1 MVCRREGHAACRWC
15 FVDSTSSL
23 LLRVTTDRK
32 LAGEWE
38 LVLLAQGLSPA
49 LRPTPGGVEIYV
61 REAEASRARTAL
73 LTYDSEKAQRFVD
86 ANLPTASAA
95 PMAAGFAAAVIIII
109 MFWVTTVW
117 LPSIAW
123 FDRGAADSERILH
136 GELWR
141 TVTALT
147 LHADIVHA
155 ASNAAGAA
163 IFFGMVSSMTG
174 WGVGTALIILAGAS
188 GNLVNAFLH
197 GAPHAAVGAST
208 AIFGA
213 VGLLSGLTVAR
224 HRREPS
230 SGRRAWL
237 PVGAAFA
244 LLAML
249 GTAGVRVDIWAHLCG
264 LVIGCIL
271 GFAAGFVAQHPP
283 NLRTQRIFGAAAMGV
298 LIYSWMLAFC

>member
-1 MVCRREGHAACRWC
+1 M
-15 FVDSTSSL
+15 DPTSSL
-23 LLRVTTDRK
+23 LLRVTADRR

-38 LVLLAQGLSPA
+38 LVLLAQGLAPV
-49 LRPTPGGVEIYV
+49 LRPTSSGVELYV
-61 REAEASRARTAL
+61 GEAEASKARAAL
-73 LTYDSEKAQRFVD
+73 LAYDDEKARKFAE
-86 ANLPTASAA
+86 ANPPTASAA
-95 PMAAGFAAAVIIII
+95 PMVAGLAAGAIILI
-109 MFWVTTVW
+109 MFWITTVW
-117 LPSIAW
+117 LPNVGW
-123 FDRGAADSERILH
+123 FDRGDADSARTLH

-147 LHADIVHA
+147 LHVDIVHA
-155 ASNAAGAA
+155 ASNAAAAA

-174 WGVGTALIILAGAS
+174 WGVGAALIILAGAC

-197 GAPHAAVGAST
+197 GSPHAAVGAST

-224 HRREPS
+224 YRREPS

-249 GTAGVRVDIWAHLCG
+249 GTGGVRVDIWAHLCG
-264 LVIGCIL
+264 LLVGGLL
-271 GFAAGFVAQHPP
+271 GFVEGITAQQPP
-283 NLRTQRIFGAAAMGV
+283 NLRSQRIFGAAAIGV
-298 LIYSWMLAFC
+298 VIYSWMLAFR

>member
-1 MVCRREGHAACRWC
+1 M
-15 FVDSTSSL
+15 DLTSTV
-23 LLRVTTDRK
+23 LLRATDDRK

-38 LVLLAQGLSPA
+38 LVLLAQGLSPV
-49 LRPTPGGVEIYV
+49 LRPTSDGVELYV
-61 REAEASRARTAL
+61 REAEASRARAAL
-73 LTYDSEKAQRFVD
+73 LAYDDEKSRKFAE
-86 ANLPTASAA
+86 ANPPTASAA
-95 PMAAGFAAAVIIII
+95 PMVAGFAAGAIILI
-109 MFWVTTVW
+109 MFWITTVW
-117 LPSIAW
+117 LPNIAW
-123 FDRGAADSERILH
+123 FDRGEADSARILH

-155 ASNAAGAA
+155 ASNAAAAA

-174 WGVGTALIILAGAS
+174 WGVGFGLIILSGAS

-197 GAPHAAVGAST
+197 GSPHAAVGAST

-213 VGLLSGLTVAR
+213 VGLLSGMTVAR
-224 HRREPS
+224 HRRDPS

-249 GTAGVRVDIWAHLCG
+249 GTGGVRVDIWAHLCG
-264 LVIGCIL
+264 LVVGGIL
-271 GFAAGFVAQHPP
+271 GFAVEFVAPHPT
-283 NLRTQRIFGAAAMGV
+283 NLRSQRIFGAAAIGV
-298 LIYSWMLAFC
+298 LIYSWMLAFQ